1 MIRLKRCIRNPHH
14 WYSDHSANC
23 PWCWMLQEYKSD
35 SFPSVAGDSPATQQ
49 KVAKETPKLPEIQ
62 TAFEAP
68 RIPVTTTT
76 TSRKWIYIGAI
87 IAVVVI
93 ISSGVFLS
101 NSYFA
106 TMKYNPP
113 GTSDSGMSPL
123 NQNIMEL
130 SNLYQQKEYPR
141 AITKAD
147 EILAANPNNKNAL
160 YMKGLALR
168 MNGDIEKSLT
178 VFDQVLTVDPNY
190 SGAWSQKGWAYKD
203 LGRYQEGADAFD
215 NAIRLEPN
223 VTMTKYS
230 WYGKGQALRQL
241 GKYDE
246 ALSAFNKAL
255 QLDPNYV
262 ESYSQIGIIY
272 SRQGKYPEA
281 IALMDKTT
289 ALKPDYGYGW
299 TDKGWVYERME
310 KWNEMLDAFETALR
324 VGGDNK
330 LQAQAWD
337 GKGSAFFHLGRYDE
351 AASAYNTAIQ
361 LNPARFETYTH
372 KGKLLIYKGNYRE
385 AITEFDKTIERN
397 PTYSDAW
404 WFKAVA
410 LENLGDHL
418 GASTAQAQAA
428 SLDPVK
434 YGSKPLTTITTQQT
448 PSKSFI
454 FF

>member
-14 WYSDHSANC
+14 WYSDHSTNC
-23 PWCWMLQEYKSD
+23 PWCWMLQENISD
-35 SFPSVAGDSPATQQ
+35 SFPGVAVDHTIVHQTVGKDIPVSPTISATH
-49 KVAKETPKLPEIQ
+49 
-62 TAFEAP
+62 EAP
-68 RIPVTTTT
+68 PIPIVPASP
-76 TSRKWIYIGAI
+76 SRKWIYIGAI

-93 ISSGVFLS
+93 LSSGVFLS

-141 AITKAD
+141 AIAKAD
-147 EILAANPNNKNAL
+147 EILASSPNNKNAL

-190 SGAWSQKGWAYKD
+190 SGAWSQKGWAYND

-241 GKYDE
+241 DKYDE

-262 ESYSQIGIIY
+262 ECYSQIGIVY

-281 IALMDKTT
+281 IALMDKTI
-289 ALKPDYGYGW
+289 ALKPDYGYGY
-299 TDKGWVYERME
+299 TDKGWVYESMG
-310 KWNEMLDAFETALR
+310 KWSEMLDAFETALR
-324 VGGDNK
+324 IGGDK
-330 LQAQAWD
+330 RLQAQAWD
-337 GKGSAFFHLGRYDE
+337 GKGSAYYHLGRYDE
-351 AASAYNTAIQ
+351 AKSAYNTAIE
-361 LNPARFETYTH
+361 LNPSRFQVYTH
-372 KGKLLIYKGNYRE
+372 KGKLLIQTGNYRE
-385 AITEFDKTIERN
+385 AITEFDKTIEIN
-397 PTYSDAW
+397 PAYSEAW
-404 WFKAVA
+404 WNKAVA
-410 LENLGDHL
+410 LEHLGDHE
-418 GASTAQAQAA
+418 GASTSQAKAV
-428 SLDPVK
+428 SLDPAK
-434 YGSKPLTTITTQQT
+434 YGSKPLLAITTQTT
-448 PSKSFI
+448 PTKPFI
-454 FF
+454 LF